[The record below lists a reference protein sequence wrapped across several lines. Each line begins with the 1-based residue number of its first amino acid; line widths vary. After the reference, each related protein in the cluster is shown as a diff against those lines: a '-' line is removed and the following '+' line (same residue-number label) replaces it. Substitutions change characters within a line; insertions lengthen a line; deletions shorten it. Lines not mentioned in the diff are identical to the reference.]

1 MAGFNGFPVGYQQ
14 FYPQMAQPQPQQN
27 DRIWVQGEAGAKSY
41 LVAPNNSLTLWD
53 SEKQTIYIKSA
64 DANGIPSMKILDYTV
79 RDNANLPHTTPL
91 DDKGKEY
98 ATKDELEAFKGE
110 ILAKFDDLQREATG
124 V

>member
-1 MAGFNGFPVGYQQ
+1 MANFNGFPVGYTPY
-14 FYPQMAQPQPQQN
+14 YPQLPQQQVQN

-53 SEKQTIYIKSA
+53 SEKQSIYIKSA
-64 DANGIPSMKILDYTV
+64 DANGIPSMKILDYTI
-79 RDNANLPHTTPL
+79 RDSANLTHTTPL

-98 ATKDELEAFKGE
+98 ATIDDFEAFKGE
-110 ILAKFDDLQREATG
+110 IMAKFDTLKSEVVG